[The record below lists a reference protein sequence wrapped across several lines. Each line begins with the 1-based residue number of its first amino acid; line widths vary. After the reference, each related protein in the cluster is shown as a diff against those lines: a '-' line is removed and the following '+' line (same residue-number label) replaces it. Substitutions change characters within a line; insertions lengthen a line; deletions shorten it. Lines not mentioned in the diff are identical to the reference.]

1 MGAESVTAVVPHF
14 GAPETPLPL
23 LEALLSQ
30 LPQDGSST
38 LQVVVVD
45 DASPEPFPGLD
56 GVEVIRRKAN
66 GGFGAAV
73 NTGAEVADGDLL
85 LVLNSDLEIG
95 PTFVADLVAGAR
107 PWQPAVVSPR
117 VVGPDGAELPT
128 GRRFPRVRH
137 QVTEWLVP
145 LARWRDT
152 DALHRAVGHDVDARN
167 TEAVVDW
174 VVGAAVLVPVADFRA
189 VGGFDERFFMNS
201 EEVDLQRRLRER
213 GLPSVVLSAP
223 TAVHAGGGSS
233 ESARRREWLVQSR
246 LAYADKWG
254 GRRRLQAALGA
265 ATAANLAWNT
275 GRRIARRDVRPLRTV
290 AQEAALLRR
299 GANPGDRR

>member
-1 MGAESVTAVVPHF
+1 
-14 GAPETPLPL
+14 L
-23 LEALLSQ
+23 LQALLTQSA
-30 LPQDGSST
+30 PSAV
-38 LQVVVVD
+38 QVVLVD
-45 DASPEPFPGLD
+45 DASPEPFPGLG
-56 GVEVIRRKAN
+56 GVQVVRREVN

-95 PTFVADLVAGAR
+95 PTFVADLLAGAR

-128 GRRFPRVRH
+128 GRHFPRVRH

-145 LARWRDT
+145 LARWRETDT
-152 DALHRAVGHDVDARN
+152 LHRAVGHDVDARA

-174 VVGAAVLVPVADFRA
+174 VVGAALLVPVGDFRA
-189 VGGFDERFFMNS
+189 VGGFDERFYMNS
-201 EEVDLQRRLRER
+201 EEVDLQRRLRDR
-213 GLPSVVLSAP
+213 GLPSVVLSEP

-233 ESARRREWLVQSR
+233 EAASRREWLVQSR

-254 GRRRLQAALGA
+254 GRRGLQAALGA
-265 ATAANLAWNT
+265 ATVANLAWNT
-275 GRRIARRDVRPLRTV
+275 GRRVAGRDVAPLRT
-290 AQEAALLRR
+290 AGQEAALLRR
-299 GANPGDRR
+299 RSPRAVHRGDQR

>member
-1 MGAESVTAVVPHF
+1 MVKPPPVTVVVPHF
-14 GAPETPLPL
+14 GAPGLSMPL
-23 LEALLSQ
+23 LEALLRQ
-30 LPQDGSST
+30 QGCPE
-38 LQVVVVD
+38 LQIVLVD
-45 DASPEPFPGLD
+45 DDSPDAFPD
-56 GVEVIRRKAN
+56 HPGVTVIRRGTN
-66 GGFGAAV
+66 GGFGSAV
-73 NTGAEVADGDLL
+73 NTGAAVADGDLL

-117 VVGPDGAELPT
+117 VVGPDGLEQPT

-152 DALHRAVGHDVDARN
+152 DALHRAVGHDVDARDN
-167 TEAVVDW
+167 EAVVDW
-174 VVGAAVLVPVADFRA
+174 VVGAALLVPTADFRA

-213 GLPSVVLSAP
+213 GLPSVVLAEP

-233 ESARRREWLVQSR
+233 DSAQRREWLVQSR

-275 GRRIARRDVRPLRTV
+275 GRRLAGRDVAPLRTV
-290 AQEAALLRR
+290 SQEAALLRR
-299 GANPGDRR
+299 GRPRGVRR

>member
-1 MGAESVTAVVPHF
+1 MGAESVTAVVPHY
-14 GAPETPLPL
+14 GAPQTPLPL
-23 LEALLSQ
+23 LETLLSQ
-30 LPQDGSST
+30 VGSRA

-45 DASPEPFPGLD
+45 DASPEPFAGVD
-56 GVEVIRRKAN
+56 GVEVIRRETN

-85 LVLNSDLEIG
+85 LVLNSDVEIG
-95 PTFVADLVAGAR
+95 ATFVADLLAGAR

-117 VVGPDGAELPT
+117 VVAPDGAELPT
-128 GRRFPRVRH
+128 GRHFPRVRH

-152 DALHRAVGHDVDARN
+152 ETLHRAVGHDVDARD

-174 VVGAAVLVPVADFRA
+174 VVGAALLVPVADFRA
-189 VGGFDERFFMNS
+189 VGGFDERFYMNS

-299 GANPGDRR
+299 GGQPGSRS

>member
-1 MGAESVTAVVPHF
+1 MVAESVTAVVPHY
-14 GAPETPLPL
+14 GTPETPLPL
-23 LEALLSQ
+23 LEALLTQVGLSR
-30 LPQDGSST
+30 SSGAAV
-38 LQVVVVD
+38 QVVVVD
-45 DASPEPFPGLD
+45 DASPEPFPGLH
-56 GVEVIRRKAN
+56 GVRVVRREVN

-95 PTFVADLVAGAR
+95 PTFVADLLAGAR

-117 VVGPDGAELPT
+117 VVGSDGAELPT
-128 GRRFPRVRH
+128 GRHFPRVRH

-145 LARWRDT
+145 LARWRETDT
-152 DALHRAVGHDVDARN
+152 LHRAVGHDVDARD

-174 VVGAAVLVPVADFRA
+174 VVGAALLVPVGDFRA

-233 ESARRREWLVQSR
+233 DSASRREWLVRSR

-265 ATAANLAWNT
+265 ATLANLAWNT
-275 GRRIARRDVRPLRTV
+275 GRRIGGRDVAPLRT
-290 AQEAALLRR
+290 AGQEAALLRR
-299 GANPGDRR
+299 RGGRS

>member
-1 MGAESVTAVVPHF
+1 VGAESVTAVVPHY

-23 LEALLSQ
+23 LEALSSQ
-30 LPQDGSST
+30 VGAPE

-45 DASPEPFPGLD
+45 DASPEPFPALE
-56 GVEVIRRKAN
+56 GVEVVLRDVN

-73 NTGAEVADGDLL
+73 NTGAAVADGDLL

-95 PTFVADLVAGAR
+95 PTFVADLVAGAH

-117 VVGPDGAELPT
+117 VVGPDGVEQPT
-128 GRRFPRVRH
+128 GRHFPRVRH

-152 DALHRAVGHDVDARN
+152 DTLHRAVGHDVGARER
-167 TEAVVDW
+167 EAVVDW
-174 VVGAAVLVPVADFRA
+174 VVGAAILVPTADFRA
-189 VGGFDERFFMNS
+189 VGGFDERFYMNS

-213 GLPSVVLSAP
+213 GLPSVVLAFPS
-223 TAVHAGGGSS
+223 AVHSGGGSS
-233 ESARRREWLVQSR
+233 DSGRRREWLVQSR

-275 GRRIARRDVRPLRTV
+275 GRRLAGRDVAPLRTV
-290 AQEAALLRR
+290 GQEAALLRR
-299 GANPGDRR
+299 GGSRGVRR

>member
-1 MGAESVTAVVPHF
+1 VGAETVTAVVPHF
-14 GAPETPLPL
+14 GVPATPLPL

-30 LPQDGSST
+30 TGADA
-38 LQVVVVD
+38 LQVVLVD
-45 DASPEPFPGLD
+45 DASPERFPGLD
-56 GVEVIRRKAN
+56 GVEVVRREVN

-73 NTGAEVADGDLL
+73 NSGAQVADGDLL

-95 PTFVADLVAGAR
+95 ATFVAELLAAAR

-128 GRRFPRVRH
+128 GRLFPRVRH

-152 DALHRAVGHDVDARN
+152 DALHRAVGHDVDARG

-174 VVGAAVLVPVADFRA
+174 VVGAAMLLPVADFRA
-189 VGGFDERFFMNS
+189 VGGFDEGFFMNS

-233 ESARRREWLVQSR
+233 DAARRREWLVRSR

-265 ATAANLAWNT
+265 ATVANLAWNT
-275 GRRIARRDVRPLRTV
+275 GRRIAGRDVAPLRTAGHEV
-290 AQEAALLRR
+290 AMLRR
-299 GANPGDRR
+299 GGRS

>member
-1 MGAESVTAVVPHF
+1 VGAESVTALIPHF

-23 LEALLSQ
+23 LEALSSQ
-30 LPQDGSST
+30 AGAPE
-38 LQVVVVD
+38 LQVVVID
-45 DASPEPFPGLD
+45 DASPTPFPGFD
-56 GVEVIRRKAN
+56 GVEVVRRDVN
-66 GGFGAAV
+66 GGFGAAL
-73 NTGAEVADGDLL
+73 NTGAAVADGDLL

-117 VVGPDGAELPT
+117 VVGPDGVEQAT
-128 GRRFPRVRH
+128 GRRFPRVHH
-137 QVTEWLVP
+137 QVTEWLLP

-152 DALHRAVGHDVDARN
+152 DTLHRAVGHEIAARD
-167 TEAVVDW
+167 TEAIVDW
-174 VVGAAVLVPVADFRA
+174 VVGAGILVPTADFRA
-189 VGGFDERFFMNS
+189 VGGFDERFYMNS

-213 GLPSVVLSAP
+213 GLPSVVLAGP

-233 ESARRREWLVQSR
+233 DSARRREWLVQSR

-265 ATAANLAWNT
+265 ATAANLVWNT
-275 GRRIARRDVRPLRTV
+275 GRRLAGRDVAPLRTV
-290 AQEAALLRR
+290 GQEAALLRR
-299 GANPGDRR
+299 GGPRGVRG